1 MIHDR
6 VEEQNESDNEFGL
19 EPAAMALLAGPD
31 GPLERMKATME
42 EIVLKLAPQARFRRL
57 AQPFRWP
64 FEKKDILE
72 LFGTTER
79 LKSHFT
85 LVLQNDLL
93 TISKL
98 TSEKVQKKGTR
109 PMTKQLSQVF
119 AKLFSSCDNIFI
131 VIDALDECAS
141 SDMEAVELVGALQ
154 GLGDNVRILLTSRTS
169 TNFEG
174 FFKDAVRIDIKAKD
188 EDVRLY
194 LERKIPKHFRLAKHV
209 CADPKLQDDIIT
221 SIAES
226 AQGMFLLATLNLDS
240 LSRKLTRRDVRS
252 SLSILPKT
260 LDATYKQALERIRT
274 QAEEDVELAEM
285 VILWILC
292 ARRPLGIHEL
302 QHMYAVHLRTRD
314 EDEDEDMILL
324 EVDDLPPEDIV
335 TGVCGSFI
343 VVDSISK
350 TVSLVHYTAQDY
362 LSRTLGKHLDKT
374 RLELARISLEYLQLL
389 NFQEGPALSDS
400 VMAERLANF
409 PFLDY
414 AARYWGADLQGLQV
428 EDLWGS
434 VNRFLSNAGAISVA
448 SQIWSLPRYRYAHWS
463 NEYPKGFPGIVLA
476 ASFQIP
482 NVLERLVGQ
491 GKDIE
496 GRGSDK
502 KTPLIRSARLGHEEN
517 IKALIQLGA
526 DVAATDIAGETAI
539 DVAALAGKASLVEA
553 LIDGVANWQYQD
565 CTAADRIR
573 S

>member
-188 EDVRLY
+188 ED
-194 LERKIPKHFRLAKHV
+194 
-209 CADPKLQDDIIT
+209 DDIIT